1 MNSPTEPTPPFNS
14 SAGPISSEVG
24 RTGNTE
30 ASSSPTAGQTFPE
43 STPLGFTDPWA
54 APSQVFS
61 WLVVVFCAGLMM
73 TMVFVGQFI
82 APPDRQ
88 SPAATL
94 VPANLAGQFALG
106 MESFDQQQAVEM
118 LDSLDSG
125 PVPQRLARLVILT
138 ELISSQKTLA
148 PKQAAPSAEDAESSE
163 TDTEKVGPQ
172 DVRDGLAKLREQII
186 EANYTPTDDEEK
198 LIAATELVVQAKL
211 AGEPLPSDSESVL
224 TVEKDLGFAGRV
236 AAAWSSDDPRQS
248 RRLRDNSTAKMLGIG
263 LFFALVVAAAVAGL
277 FVAAILFGCLKYG
290 VLRSR
295 WLPGSGFGFIH
306 LEAFAVW
313 FVSFFVAQVIVGL
326 LASGLGLSDDANTW
340 LTLVVFYIPVVV
352 ALAWLLVR
360 HPQPWRALREVGFTS
375 QNVFLDLGKA
385 LVTHLAFLPLLVLM
399 MYLTVVLTGL
409 VHSDGA
415 AENPFAPPGG
425 PSHPIQE
432 QFDGQ
437 IGTVLALF
445 LLAAVT
451 APLVEETVFRG
462 LFYRYLRDVTHRQSI
477 YVSVLVAT
485 LVNGFIFAS
494 IHPQG
499 LLGIPALMT
508 LAASMSIAREWSGG
522 LVAPMAIHALN
533 NGALV
538 LLMSVMFA
546 S

>member
-1 MNSPTEPTPPFNS
+1 
-14 SAGPISSEVG
+14 
-24 RTGNTE
+24 
-30 ASSSPTAGQTFPE
+30 
-43 STPLGFTDPWA
+43 
-54 APSQVFS
+54 
-61 WLVVVFCAGLMM
+61 
-73 TMVFVGQFI
+73 
-82 APPDRQ
+82 
-88 SPAATL
+88 
-94 VPANLAGQFALG
+94 
-106 MESFDQQQAVEM
+106 
-118 LDSLDSG
+118 
-125 PVPQRLARLVILT
+125 
-138 ELISSQKTLA
+138 
-148 PKQAAPSAEDAESSE
+148 
-163 TDTEKVGPQ
+163 
-172 DVRDGLAKLREQII
+172 
-186 EANYTPTDDEEK
+186 
-198 LIAATELVVQAKL
+198 
-211 AGEPLPSDSESVL
+211 
-224 TVEKDLGFAGRV
+224 
-236 AAAWSSDDPRQS
+236 
-248 RRLRDNSTAKMLGIG
+248 
-263 LFFALVVAAAVAGL
+263 
-277 FVAAILFGCLKYG
+277 
-290 VLRSR
+290 
-295 WLPGSGFGFIH
+295 

-385 LVTHLAFLPLLVLM
+385 LVTHLAFLPLLILM

-462 LFYRYLRDVTHRQSI
+462 LSYRYLRDVTHRQSI